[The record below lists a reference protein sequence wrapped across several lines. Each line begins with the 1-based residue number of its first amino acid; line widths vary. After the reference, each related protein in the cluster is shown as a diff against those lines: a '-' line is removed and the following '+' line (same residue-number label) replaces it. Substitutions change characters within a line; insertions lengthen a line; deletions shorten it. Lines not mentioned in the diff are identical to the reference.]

1 MTEDNPHKPPLAVAL
16 EYDKVAAPRVTAI
29 GQGELAHRLTE
40 IARHH
45 GVPLVEN
52 PQLAAA
58 LAKLPLDQ
66 EIPEKLYRAV
76 AEVLSYILHTAGKLG
91 ATKGGNG

>member
-1 MTEDNPHKPPLAVAL
+1 MSEDSPQKPPLAVAL

-29 GQGELAHRLTE
+29 GQGEVAERLTE

-91 ATKGGNG
+91 ATKS

>member
-1 MTEDNPHKPPLAVAL
+1 MSDDVPHKPPLAIAV
-16 EYDKVAAPRVTAI
+16 EYDKVTAPRVTGI
-29 GQGELAHRLTE
+29 GKGDTAERMVE

-58 LAKLPLDQ
+58 LSRLPLDQ
-66 EIPEKLYRAV
+66 EIPERLYRAV
-76 AEVLSYILHTAGKLG
+76 AEVLSYILRTSGKLG
-91 ATKGGNG
+91 AGKP

>member
-1 MTEDNPHKPPLAVAL
+1 MTADSPQKPPLAVAL

-29 GQGELAHRLTE
+29 GQGEVAERLKD
-40 IARHH
+40 IGRHH

-58 LAKLPLDQ
+58 LSKLPLDQ

-76 AEVLSYILHTAGKLG
+76 AEVLSYILNTAGRLG
-91 ATKGGNG
+91 ATKP

>member
-16 EYDKVAAPRVTAI
+16 EYDKVAAPRVIAI

>member
-1 MTEDNPHKPPLAVAL
+1 MSEGNPQKPPLAVAL

-29 GQGELAHRLTE
+29 GQGDVAERLTE

-58 LAKLPLDQ
+58 LSKLPLDQ

-91 ATKGGNG
+91 ATKP

>member
-1 MTEDNPHKPPLAVAL
+1 MSNDPPPERPLAVAL
-16 EYDKVAAPRVTAI
+16 EYDKVAAPRVTGI
-29 GQGELAHRLTE
+29 GQGEMAERIVE

-76 AEVLSYILHTAGKLG
+76 AEVLSYILHTAGKLR
-91 ATKGGNG
+91 

>member
-1 MTEDNPHKPPLAVAL
+1 MSGQPPQKPPIAVAL
-16 EYDKVAAPRVTAI
+16 EYDHQTAPRVTAV
-29 GQGELAHRLTE
+29 GQGDAAERMQE

-58 LAKLPLDQ
+58 LSRLPLDQ
-66 EIPEKLYRAV
+66 EIPEQLYRAV
-76 AEVLSYILHTAGKLG
+76 AEVLSFILRTSGKLG
-91 ATKGGNG
+91 AGK